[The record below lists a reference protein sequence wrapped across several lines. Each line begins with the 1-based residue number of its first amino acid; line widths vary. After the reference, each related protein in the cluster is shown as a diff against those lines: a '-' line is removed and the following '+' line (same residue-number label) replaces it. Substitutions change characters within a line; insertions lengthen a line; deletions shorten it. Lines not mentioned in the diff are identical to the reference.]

1 MEKPNLKKKK
11 HPRIALY
18 IYSSIVTFL
27 PPNPMTKKHFLLVF
41 LFVMS
46 ASFSSIIGQV
56 SGNRLKV
63 SGESIVYD
71 VPEEMVI
78 RIPFEIKD
86 TSYNR
91 CTELLIS
98 RYNRL
103 VNNFKRI
110 DIGKDEIKIENMNI
124 EENSSWENI
133 KKIVDGYTGS
143 LSIILM
149 KKFDSQTLNKIV
161 KVINE
166 SNLKV
171 LYSVEFQLSES
182 QKKILLEKSIENA
195 ILDAKTKANIIAKSM
210 GFQLINLLEV
220 NYGYVNEI
228 DELTSGSD
236 RVTISVADIAGNDS
250 EGVMDLNPQKM
261 KIEKSI
267 SIIWDIKQ

>member
-1 MEKPNLKKKK
+1 MN
-11 HPRIALY
+11 
-18 IYSSIVTFL
+18 
-27 PPNPMTKKHFLLVF
+27 KKHFLIAF
-41 LFVMS
+41 LFVLS
-46 ASFSSIIGQV
+46 TSFSSIFGQV

-78 RIPFEIKD
+78 KIPFEIKD

-98 RYNRL
+98 RYNKL

-124 EENSSWENI
+124 EENSSWESN
-133 KKIVDGYTGS
+133 KKVVDGYTGS
-143 LSIILM
+143 LSIILE
-149 KKFDSQTLNKIV
+149 KKFDNQTLNKIV

-166 SNLKV
+166 CNLKV

-195 ILDAKTKANIIAKSM
+195 ILDAKSKANIIAKSM
-210 GFQLINLLEV
+210 GLQLNNLLEV

-236 RVTISVADIAGNDS
+236 RVAITVDDLAESDS
-250 EGVMDLNPQKM
+250 ERIMDLNPQKM